1 MALTLTTNSSLPA
14 ANPTAPLAEAL
25 QSFDKILSEEQRQ
38 YYRSNFSKP
47 DASSV
52 IAFVS
57 KVDAD
62 NKGRAGKCVAP
73 RLCTFLEAIQQF
85 SDVVGTFVSSNPT
98 IAALVWGGVKTA
110 ILTASNIALYFDK
123 ITSLIMTVGRS
134 CPTYKQF
141 GLLYPGSVDLQKA
154 LCGYFSIVIRLC
166 IKIIEVSQRSGVMQ
180 VLSPIFNPFE
190 TAFKSY
196 QDNLDQAAKDVQMQ
210 ISLASKKVAYEDA
223 QLSEIERKE
232 NSGHRRQFSF
242 FQSEVRSEQAK
253 AHDWRIQAA
262 LRNATKMKAAVKANL
277 SPMDHIKPW
286 KMAMQ
291 QRLDSTTT
299 WFQHDAS
306 FCKWLQDEKTSV
318 LWCSGN
324 LGTGKTV
331 LVSSIVAYLHTIR
344 RPSDN
349 ISFFFCQSEQGGSL
363 LARNIFGSITC
374 QLLNS
379 YIEQANHHHL
389 QNLYSESRNLDTE
402 DIMTFL
408 TSKLEHG
415 SSNFVILD
423 GIDECELVEVERIS
437 KAINSLYKSRS
448 RGLKIFCAGRSDIE
462 CRLFHNSEPDYRI
475 SLAREEVDLD
485 IERFIKI
492 TLEQR
497 LADQELKLGD
507 PTLIF
512 RIVDVLQE
520 GARGM

>member
-1 MALTLTTNSSLPA
+1 MALTLTTDSNLPA

-25 QSFDKILSEEQRQ
+25 QSFDKILSEEQQ
-38 YYRSNFSKP
+38 QHYRSNFSKP

-85 SDVVGTFVSSNPT
+85 SDVVGTFVNSNPT

-110 ILTASNIALYFDK
+110 ILTASNVASYFDK

-180 VLSPIFNPFE
+180 VLSPILNPFE
-190 TAFKSY
+190 AAFKSY

-232 NSGHRRQFSF
+232 SSVHRRQFSL
-242 FQSEVRSEQAK
+242 FQNEVKSEQAK
-253 AHDWRIQAA
+253 AHDWRIRAA
-262 LRNATKMKAAVKANL
+262 LRNATKMRAAVKANL

-286 KMAMQ
+286 KRAMQ
-291 QRLDSTTT
+291 QRLDGTTT
-299 WFQHDAS
+299 WFQHDAN
-306 FCKWLQDEKTSV
+306 FRKWLQDEKTSV

-374 QLLNS
+374 QLLS
-379 YIEQANHHHL
+379 SHIEQASHDQL
-389 QNLYSESRNLDTE
+389 QNLYNESRNLDTE
-402 DIMTFL
+402 DVVTFL
-408 TSKLEHG
+408 TSKLEHD

-423 GIDECELVEVERIS
+423 GLDECELVEVERIS
-437 KAINSLYKSRS
+437 KAINALYKSRS

-462 CRLFHNSEPDYRI
+462 CRLFRSSEPDYRI

-485 IERFIKI
+485 IERYVKI

-512 RIVDVLQE
+512 RIIDVLQE